1 MPGSTVLVIE
11 DDSIQREGLA
21 AVLRQQGFTVLTAEN
36 GRDALNCLSS
46 AIPDI
51 ILLDMQMPGWDG
63 WWFLEQRKSL
73 LALASVPVIIT
84 TAIPV
89 ANREWA
95 ASLGVAGLLR
105 KPFETEP
112 LLAEINRCLEGT
124 GRG

>member
-46 AIPDI
+46 GIPDI

-73 LALASVPVIIT
+73 PALASVPVIIT

-89 ANREWA
+89 ASREWA
-95 ASLGVAGLLR
+95 SSLSATGLLR
-105 KPFETEP
+105 KPFEVEP
-112 LLAEINRCLEGT
+112 LLDEISRCLEGT
-124 GRG
+124 G